1 MFYYVN
7 GTVAETGPNLAVID
21 CGGVGYACMTTNN
34 TLSQLKKGEKK
45 KLYTYLN
52 VGYACATTNYTLSQ
66 LKKGER
72 AKLYTHLH
80 VREDIFELYGFSS
93 QAELNSFRMLIGVS
107 GVGPK
112 AALSVLSAATPQNLA
127 LSIVTGDEKALTAA
141 PGIGK
146 KIAQRI
152 ILELK
157 DKLAKE
163 QSSFSAQG
171 GGAVPV
177 SLPGDKGGEAAAA
190 LAVLGYGSQEIG
202 LALKG
207 IDMDALP
214 LEEIIRQALKKMVR

>member
-7 GTVAETGPNLAVID
+7 GVVAETGPNLAVID
-21 CGGVGYACMTTNN
+21 CGG
-34 TLSQLKKGEKK
+34 
-45 KLYTYLN
+45 

-72 AKLYTHLH
+72 AKLYTYMN
-80 VREDIFELYGFSS
+80 VREDAVDLFGFSS
-93 QAELNSFRMLIGVS
+93 QSELHSFKLLLGVS

-112 AALSVLSAATPQNLA
+112 AALAILSTNTPANLA
-127 LSIVTGDEKALTAA
+127 MAVVMGDEKALTAA

-163 QSSFSAQG
+163 QASFGPDTG
-171 GGAVPV
+171 GSVPLTV
-177 SLPGDKGGEAAAA
+177 LPNDKAKEAGAA
-190 LAVLGYGSQEIG
+190 LAVLGYSGSEVAA
-202 LALKG
+202 ALKG
-207 IDMDALP
+207 IDIDTLP
-214 LEEIIRQALKKMVR
+214 LEEIIRQALKRMVK

>member
-1 MFYYVN
+1 MFYYLN
-7 GTVAETGPNLAVID
+7 GVVAEMEANLAVID
-21 CGGVGYACMTTNN
+21 CGG
-34 TLSQLKKGEKK
+34 
-45 KLYTYLN
+45 

-72 AKLYTHLH
+72 AKLYTYMN
-80 VREDIFELYGFSS
+80 VREDAVELFGFAS
-93 QAELNSFRMLIGVS
+93 QSELHSFKLLLGVS

-112 AALSVLSAATPQNLA
+112 AALSILSANTPANLA
-127 LSIVTGDEKALTAA
+127 MAVVMGDEKALTAA

-163 QSSFSAQG
+163 QSSFSG
-171 GGAVPV
+171 DSGAILPVVVPD
-177 SLPGDKGGEAAAA
+177 DKTREAGEA
-190 LAVLGYGSQEIG
+190 LAVLGYSAYEVAA
-202 LALKG
+202 ALKG

-214 LEEIIRQALKKMVR
+214 LEEIIRQALKRMVK

>member
-7 GTVAETGPNLAVID
+7 GTVAEIEAGLAVID
-21 CGGVGYACMTTNN
+21 CSG
-34 TLSQLKKGEKK
+34 
-45 KLYTYLN
+45 

-72 AKLYTHLH
+72 AKLYTYLN
-80 VREDIFELYGFSS
+80 VREDAMEMFGFASQSELR
-93 QAELNSFRMLIGVS
+93 SFKMLIGVS

-112 AALSVLSAATPQNLA
+112 AALSILSSTTPQQ
-127 LSIVTGDEKALTAA
+127 LSMAVVMGDEKALTAA

-157 DKLAKE
+157 DKLIKE
-163 QSSFSAQG
+163 QGGFEASSGAAVAMPAQNNK
-171 GGAVPV
+171 A
-177 SLPGDKGGEAAAA
+177 GEAAAA
-190 LAVLGYGSQEIG
+190 LAVLGYGSQEIAA
-202 LALKG
+202 ALKG

-214 LEEIIRQALKKMVR
+214 LEEIIRQSLKKMVK

>member
-7 GTVAETGPNLAVID
+7 GTVAEIEAGLAVID
-21 CGGVGYACMTTNN
+21 CSG
-34 TLSQLKKGEKK
+34 
-45 KLYTYLN
+45 

-72 AKLYTHLH
+72 AKLYTYLN
-80 VREDIFELYGFSS
+80 VREDAMEMFGFASQSELR
-93 QAELNSFRMLIGVS
+93 SFKMLIGVS

-112 AALSVLSAATPQNLA
+112 AALSILSSTTPQQ
-127 LSIVTGDEKALTAA
+127 LSMAVVMGDEKALTAA

-157 DKLAKE
+157 DKLAKD
-163 QSSFSAQG
+163 QSSFSAQSS
-171 GGAVPV
+171 GAIPV
-177 SLPGDKGGEAAAA
+177 VLPGDKGGEAAAA

>member
-7 GTVAETGPNLAVID
+7 GTVAEIEAGLAVID
-21 CGGVGYACMTTNN
+21 CSG
-34 TLSQLKKGEKK
+34 
-45 KLYTYLN
+45 

-72 AKLYTHLH
+72 ARLYTYLN
-80 VREDIFELYGFSS
+80 VREDAMELFGFAS
-93 QAELNSFRMLIGVS
+93 QSELRSFKMLIGVS

-112 AALSVLSAATPQNLA
+112 AALSILSSTTPQQ
-127 LSIVTGDEKALTAA
+127 LSMAVVMGDEKALTAA

-157 DKLAKE
+157 DKLIKE
-163 QSSFSAQG
+163 QDGFEAGSGAAAAMPAQNNK
-171 GGAVPV
+171 A
-177 SLPGDKGGEAAAA
+177 GEAAAA
-190 LAVLGYGSQEIG
+190 LAVLGYGSQEIAA
-202 LALKG
+202 ALKG

-214 LEEIIRQALKKMVR
+214 LEEIIRQSLKKMVK